1 MSISGVLFPLVW
13 NKKTMCET
21 VTDVALVMHE
31 RYSADVGLYFK
42 ARWMVIYIYIRYR
55 LPQSIDYIDN
65 FGKKN
70 VLQLLIFFRFEYAN
84 YALFNEICANLH
96 TLLIQ

>member
-1 MSISGVLFPLVW
+1 MNGKI
-13 NKKTMCET
+13 
-21 VTDVALVMHE
+21 
-31 RYSADVGLYFK
+31 YIYIY
-42 ARWMVIYIYIRYR
+42 IYIYIRYC
-55 LPQSIDYIDN
+55 LTQLIDYIDN